1 MNDLD
6 RMKELVEILEKAN
19 YDYYVLD
26 NPTMEDFEFDKLL
39 TELETLEKKYPEYK
53 DPNSP
58 TTHVGGDAISKF
70 NQVTHEIPMMSLS
83 DAFSFDELRQ
93 FDSRLRSLVDD
104 IEYECELKIDGLSV
118 SCVYENGVLKRA
130 ATRGNGVQG
139 DDVTTNVRTIK
150 SIPLKLKEKI
160 DIEVRGEI
168 FMPKKSLIKL
178 NEERALNEE
187 QLFANCRNAASGSL
201 KLLDPKIVAKR
212 GLDAF
217 LYYLTSGVENHK
229 QSEALDIMKDLG
241 FKVNPYSK
249 LCKSI
254 DEVFEYIDSISKIR
268 DDLPYDIDGV
278 VLKLNNKD
286 LYEKIGVTAKYPKW
300 AIAYKFPPLEVKTK
314 LLDVIY
320 QVGRTGNIT
329 PVASFTPV
337 LVQGSTISRATLHNE
352 DFIKERD
359 IHEGDTIVIR
369 KAGDVIPEVVRAC
382 KEERE
387 INAKPISFIKL
398 CPCCNSPLV
407 RIEGEADYYC
417 LNTNCKERRK
427 NELIHFVSKQAYD
440 IDSFGEQLVTT
451 LFDEAIISNIV
462 DIFTLK
468 DKKDILLNLERMGE
482 KSVNKL
488 LNAIEESKSR
498 PLDRLLFGLGI
509 RHVGAKVAK
518 TLANKYS
525 SIEEI
530 MSASYLELSKI
541 DDIGDIIARSVVE
554 YFSKEENIELINKLK
569 ELGLNMNSL
578 KVEIKE
584 SYFTGKKVVLTGSLS
599 HFERSEAKSIIERL
613 GGKTVDSVSKKTD
626 IVIVGENAGSKYDKA
641 VSLGIKIMSEDDF
654 IKIIEENNG

>member
-1 MNDLD
+1 MNDLE

-39 TELETLEKKYPEYK
+39 VELENLEKKYPEYK

-70 NQVTHEIPMMSLS
+70 NQVTHETPMMSLS
-83 DAFSFDELRQ
+83 DAFSYDELRQ
-93 FDSRLRSLVDD
+93 FDERLRNIIDD
-104 IEYECELKIDGLSV
+104 ISYECELKIDGLSV
-118 SCVYENGVLKRA
+118 SCIYEDGVLKRA
-130 ATRGNGVQG
+130 ATRGNGVVG
-139 DDVTTNVRTIK
+139 DDVTENVKTIK
-150 SIPLKLKEKI
+150 SIPLRLKEKI
-160 DIEVRGEI
+160 NIEVRGEI

-201 KLLDPKIVAKR
+201 KLLDPKMVSKR

-217 LYYLTSGVENHK
+217 LYYLTSGIENHS
-229 QSEALDIMKDLG
+229 QSEALDIMKKLG

-249 LCKSI
+249 LCNTI
-254 DEVFEYIDSISKIR
+254 DEVFLYIEEIAKIR
-268 DDLPYDIDGV
+268 ESLPYDIDGI

-286 LYEKIGVTAKYPKW
+286 LYNKIGVTAKYPKW
-300 AIAYKFPPLEVKTK
+300 AIAYKFPPQEVKTK
-314 LLDVIY
+314 LLDIIY

-329 PVASFTPV
+329 PVAKFNPV

-359 IHEGDTIVIR
+359 IHTNDTIIIR
-369 KAGDVIPEVVRAC
+369 KAGDVIPEVVGVS
-382 KEERE
+382 KEDRE
-387 INAKPISFIKL
+387 EKATPITFIEY
-398 CPCCNSPLV
+398 CPCCGTKLV

-417 LNTNCKERRK
+417 LNKKCSDRCK
-427 NELIHFVSKQAYD
+427 NELIHFVSKPAYD

-451 LFDEAIISNIV
+451 LFNEKIVNNIC

-468 DKKDILLNLERMGE
+468 EKKDILLNLERMGE

-488 LNAIEESKSR
+488 LDAIEESKSR
-498 PLDRLLFGLGI
+498 SLDRLLFGLGI

-518 TLANKYS
+518 ILANKFG
-525 SIEEI
+525 SID
-530 MSASYLELSKI
+530 ELINAKYDDI
-541 DDIGDIIARSVVE
+541 ACINDIGDIIARSVVD
-554 YFSKEENIELINKLK
+554 YFSDVDNLNMISKLK
-569 ELGLNMNSL
+569 ELGLNMSQE
-578 KVEIKE
+578 KIVVKE

-599 HFERSEAKSIIERL
+599 HFERSEAKRIIEGL
-613 GGKTVDSVSKKTD
+613 GGACSDSVSKKTN
-626 IVIVGENAGSKYDKA
+626 IVIAGENAGSKYDKA
-641 VSLGIKIMSEDDF
+641 LSLGIQIMSEDEF
-654 IKIIEENNG
+654 IKIIEDNNG

>member
-39 TELETLEKKYPEYK
+39 TELEALEKKYPEYK

-93 FDSRLRSLVDD
+93 FDTRLRSLVDD

-229 QSEALDIMKDLG
+229 QSEALDIMKNLG

-329 PVASFTPV
+329 PVASFTSV

>member
-1 MNDLD
+1 
-6 RMKELVEILEKAN
+6 
-19 YDYYVLD
+19 
-26 NPTMEDFEFDKLL
+26 
-39 TELETLEKKYPEYK
+39 
-53 DPNSP
+53 
-58 TTHVGGDAISKF
+58 
-70 NQVTHEIPMMSLS
+70 
-83 DAFSFDELRQ
+83 
-93 FDSRLRSLVDD
+93 
-104 IEYECELKIDGLSV
+104 
-118 SCVYENGVLKRA
+118 
-130 ATRGNGVQG
+130 
-139 DDVTTNVRTIK
+139 
-150 SIPLKLKEKI
+150 
-160 DIEVRGEI
+160 
-168 FMPKKSLIKL
+168 MPKKSLIKL

-229 QSEALDIMKDLG
+229 QSEALDIMKNLG

-451 LFDEAIISNIV
+451 LFDGAIISNIV

-525 SIEEI
+525 SIDEI
-530 MSASYLELSKI
+530 ANASYLELSKI

-641 VSLGIKIMSEDDF
+641 ISLGIKIMSEDDF

>member
-39 TELETLEKKYPEYK
+39 TELEALEKKYPEYK

-58 TTHVGGDAISKF
+58 TSHVGGDAISKF

-93 FDSRLRSLVDD
+93 FDSRLHSLVDD

-130 ATRGNGVQG
+130 ATRGNGVEG

-150 SIPLKLKEKI
+150 SIPLKLKENI

-229 QSEALDIMKDLG
+229 QSEALDIMKKLG
-241 FKVNPYSK
+241 FKVNPNSK

-268 DDLPYDIDGV
+268 DELPYDIDGV

-286 LYEKIGVTAKYPKW
+286 LYEKIGATAKYPKW

-382 KEERE
+382 KEERVE
-387 INAKPISFIKL
+387 NAKPISFIKY

-468 DKKDILLNLERMGE
+468 DKKNILLNLERMGE

-488 LNAIEESKSR
+488 LNAIEESKTR

-525 SIEEI
+525 SIDEI
-530 MSASYLELSKI
+530 VNASFLELSKI
-541 DDIGDIIARSVVE
+541 DDIGDIIARSVVD
-554 YFSKEENIELINKLK
+554 YFSKVENIELINKLK

-578 KVEIKE
+578 KVEVKE

-641 VSLGIKIMSEDDF
+641 LSLGIEIMSEDDF

>member
-39 TELETLEKKYPEYK
+39 TELEALEKKYPEYK

-93 FDSRLRSLVDD
+93 FDARLRSLVDD

-229 QSEALDIMKDLG
+229 QSEALDIMKNLG

-359 IHEGDTIVIR
+359 IHESDTIVIR

-387 INAKPISFIKL
+387 INAKPISFIKF

-451 LFDEAIISNIV
+451 LFDETIISNIV

-525 SIEEI
+525 SIDEI
-530 MSASYLELSKI
+530 ANASYLELSKI

-578 KVEIKE
+578 KLEIKE

>member
-39 TELETLEKKYPEYK
+39 TELEALEKKYPEYK

-93 FDSRLRSLVDD
+93 FDTRLRSLVDD

-229 QSEALDIMKDLG
+229 QSEALDIMKNLG

-329 PVASFTPV
+329 PVASFTSV

-382 KEERE
+382 KEERK

-641 VSLGIKIMSEDDF
+641 ISLGIKIMSEDDF

>member
-118 SCVYENGVLKRA
+118 SCVYENGALKRA

-150 SIPLKLKEKI
+150 SIPLKLKENI

-229 QSEALDIMKDLG
+229 QSEALDIMKNLG

-525 SIEEI
+525 SIDQI
-530 MSASYLELSKI
+530 ANASYLELSKI

-641 VSLGIKIMSEDDF
+641 ISLGIKIMSEDDF

>member
-39 TELETLEKKYPEYK
+39 TELEALEKKYPEYK
-53 DPNSP
+53 DSNSP

-93 FDSRLRSLVDD
+93 FDTRLRSLVDD

-229 QSEALDIMKDLG
+229 QSEALDIMKNLG

>member
-53 DPNSP
+53 DSNSP

-93 FDSRLRSLVDD
+93 FDTRLRSLVDD

-229 QSEALDIMKDLG
+229 QSEALDIMKNLG

-530 MSASYLELSKI
+530 MSASYLDLSKI

>member
-39 TELETLEKKYPEYK
+39 TELEALEKKYPEYK

-93 FDSRLRSLVDD
+93 FDTRLRSLVDD

-187 QLFANCRNAASGSL
+187 LLFANCRNAASGSL

-217 LYYLTSGVENHK
+217 LYYLTSGIENHK
-229 QSEALDIMKDLG
+229 QSEALDIMKNLG

-352 DFIKERD
+352 YFIKERD

-451 LFDEAIISNIV
+451 LFGEAIISNIV

-488 LNAIEESKSR
+488 LNAIEESKTR

-525 SIEEI
+525 SIDEI
-530 MSASYLELSKI
+530 ANASYLELSKI

>member
-1 MNDLD
+1 MNDLE
-6 RMKELVEILEKAN
+6 RMKELVQILEKAN

-58 TTHVGGDAISKF
+58 TSHVGGDAISKF
-70 NQVTHEIPMMSLS
+70 NQVKHEIPMMSLS
-83 DAFSFDELRQ
+83 DAFSYDELRQ
-93 FDSRLRSLVDD
+93 FDLRLRNLVSD

-118 SCVYENGVLKRA
+118 SCVYEDGVLKRA
-130 ATRGNGVQG
+130 ATRGNGVVG
-139 DDVTTNVRTIK
+139 DDVTTNVRTIR

-160 DIEVRGEI
+160 NLEVRGEI

-178 NEERALNEE
+178 NEERARNEE

-201 KLLDPKIVAKR
+201 KLLDPKVVAKR

-217 LYYLTSGVENHK
+217 LYYLTSGIENHK
-229 QSEALDIMKDLG
+229 QSEALEIMKNFG
-241 FKVNPYSK
+241 FKVNAYSK

-254 DEVFEYIDSISKIR
+254 DEVFEYIESIAKIR
-268 DDLPYDIDGV
+268 DELPYDIDGV

-314 LLDVIY
+314 LLDVVY

-329 PVASFTPV
+329 PVANFTPV

-382 KEERE
+382 AEDRIEGS
-387 INAKPISFIKL
+387 KPIEFIKY
-398 CPCCNSPLV
+398 CPCCNSTLV

-417 LNTNCKERRK
+417 LNTNCAERRR
-427 NELIHFVSKQAYD
+427 NELIHFASKSAYD
-440 IDSFGEQLVTT
+440 IDSLGEQLITT
-451 LFDEAIISNIV
+451 LFNEKIIENIT

-468 DKKDILLNLERMGE
+468 DKKDILLNLDRMGE

-498 PLDRLLFGLGI
+498 TLDRLLFGLGI

-518 TLANKYS
+518 ILANKFGS
-525 SIEEI
+525 MDEI
-530 MSASYLELSKI
+530 TCASFETLSRI
-541 DDIGDIIARSVVE
+541 DDIGEIIARSVVE
-554 YFSKEENIELINKLK
+554 YFSCEENIKLIERLK
-569 ELGLNMNSL
+569 DLGLNMESA
-578 KVEIKE
+578 KIEVRE
-584 SYFTGKKVVLTGSLS
+584 SYFTGKKIVLTGSLS
-599 HFERSEAKSIIERL
+599 HFERSEAKAIIERL
-613 GGKTVDSVSKKTD
+613 GGKSVDSVSKKTD
-626 IVIVGENAGSKYDKA
+626 VVIVGENAGSKYDKA
-641 VSLGIKIMSEDDF
+641 VSLGIEIMSEDDF

>member
-39 TELETLEKKYPEYK
+39 TELEALEKKYPEYK

-58 TTHVGGDAISKF
+58 TSHVGGDAISKF

-118 SCVYENGVLKRA
+118 SCVYENGFLKRA
-130 ATRGNGVQG
+130 ATRGNGVEG

-150 SIPLKLKEKI
+150 SIPLKLKENI

-229 QSEALDIMKDLG
+229 QSEALDIMKKLG
-241 FKVNPYSK
+241 FKVNPNSK

-268 DDLPYDIDGV
+268 DELPYDIDGV

-286 LYEKIGVTAKYPKW
+286 LYEKIGATAKYPKW

-382 KEERE
+382 KEERVE
-387 INAKPISFIKL
+387 NAKPISFIKY

-468 DKKDILLNLERMGE
+468 DKKNILLNLERMGE

-488 LNAIEESKSR
+488 LNAIEESKTR

-525 SIEEI
+525 SIDEI
-530 MSASYLELSKI
+530 VNASFLELSKI
-541 DDIGDIIARSVVE
+541 DDIGDIIARSVVD
-554 YFSKEENIELINKLK
+554 YFSKVENIELINKLK

-578 KVEIKE
+578 KVEVKE

-641 VSLGIKIMSEDDF
+641 LSLGIEIMSEDDF

>member
-39 TELETLEKKYPEYK
+39 TELEALEKKYPEYK

-58 TTHVGGDAISKF
+58 TSHVGGDAISKF

-130 ATRGNGVQG
+130 ATRGNGVEG

-150 SIPLKLKEKI
+150 SIPLKLKDKI

-229 QSEALDIMKDLG
+229 QSEALDIMKNLG

-382 KEERE
+382 KEERVE
-387 INAKPISFIKL
+387 NAKPISFIKY

-407 RIEGEADYYC
+407 RIDGEADYYC

-488 LNAIEESKSR
+488 LNAIEESKTR

-525 SIEEI
+525 SIDEI
-530 MSASYLELSKI
+530 VNASFLELSKI
-541 DDIGDIIARSVVE
+541 DDIGDIIARSVVD
-554 YFSKEENIELINKLK
+554 YFSKVENIELINKLK

-578 KVEIKE
+578 KVEVKE

-641 VSLGIKIMSEDDF
+641 LSLGIEIMSEDDF

>member
-1 MNDLD
+1 MSDLD

-118 SCVYENGVLKRA
+118 SCVYENGALKRA

-150 SIPLKLKEKI
+150 SIPLKLKENI

-217 LYYLTSGVENHK
+217 LYYLTSGIENHK
-229 QSEALDIMKDLG
+229 QSEALDIMKNLG

-359 IHEGDTIVIR
+359 IHEKDTIVIR

-451 LFDEAIISNIV
+451 LFDGAIISNIV

-488 LNAIEESKSR
+488 LNAIEESKTR

-518 TLANKYS
+518 TLANKYG
-525 SIEEI
+525 SIDEI
-530 MSASYLELSKI
+530 ANASYLELSKI

-641 VSLGIKIMSEDDF
+641 ISLGIKIMSEDDF